1 MKFSC
6 VAVAAVLAAVRCARC
21 RPATGA
27 SGRACGHRRHRVAE
41 PAQQHDQVVDRERGG
56 QLRLRRVP
64 RRQRK
69 QGPFT
74 RLNAKIIAG
83 AGTVDEPRYYQYVDE
98 TIQAGREYWYY
109 VESVSL
115 SGVREKFTPVFKS
128 KLQGRGRHGDG
139 AGGRDAGRASVAAD
153 LPPTTRR

>member
-6 VAVAAVLAAVRCARC
+6 VAVAAVLAVPSLVAAQP
-21 RPATGA
+21 PAPPAAPAATAGTA
-27 SGRACGHRRHRVAE
+27 SPNPLSNMIKWSTASE
-41 PAQQHDQVVDRERGG
+41 VDNFGYDVFRGD
-56 QLRLRRVP
+56 
-64 RRQRK
+64 K
-69 QGPFT
+69 EEGPFT

-128 KLQGRGRHGDG
+128 KRK
-139 AGGRDAGRASVAAD
+139 AAD
-153 LPPTTRR
+153 GTVMAPAAETPAARPSPQTSH